1 MREPREKGPTV
12 LCIGSDALA
21 LHFTRLMLSKQGY
34 HVLTAVSGNTGLDMF
49 AAETVHAV
57 VLDQSLDGW
66 EAPLVAGQMRRQRS
80 DIPIIM
86 LADEA
91 ALSPDARAVVD
102 KVIPESNGHEF
113 LTGAL
118 EEVLQ
123 RKRGRDL
130 PGDAAPPA

>member
-1 MREPREKGPTV
+1 MTKPREQNPTV

-21 LHFTRLMLSKQGY
+21 LHFTRLTLSKQGY
-34 HVLTAVSGNTGLDMF
+34 RVLTAVSGNTGLDMF

-91 ALSPDARAVVD
+91 ALSPDARAMVD
-102 KVIPESNGHEF
+102 KVIPEANGHEF

-118 EEVLQ
+118 KAVLQ
-123 RKRGRDL
+123 RKSGRGL
-130 PGDAAPPA
+130 PTEEAPA